1 MDLELEIMSLPVNLV
16 RRSLTI
22 RDEYI
27 DSPFCGN
34 DSDNSVYSLSASD
47 DNDVYN
53 QPTELGQN
61 ANEPKVFQSD
71 DDDADELLSCYS
83 SDDNEFD
90 TCFGEDGDRVIDQMV
105 YEISANIYIP
115 VDDLLV
121 EFFMGQYLK
130 NYRAVVKIL
139 LLNKD
144 VRDRNNTLMMC
155 LLGIGWNRNRLE
167 WE

>member
-1 MDLELEIMSLPVNLV
+1 M
-16 RRSLTI
+16 
-22 RDEYI
+22 
-27 DSPFCGN
+27 
-34 DSDNSVYSLSASD
+34 
-47 DNDVYN
+47 
-53 QPTELGQN
+53 
-61 ANEPKVFQSD
+61 FQSD

-90 TCFGEDGDRVIDQMV
+90 TCFGEDSDGVIDQMV

>member
-1 MDLELEIMSLPVNLV
+1 
-16 RRSLTI
+16 
-22 RDEYI
+22 
-27 DSPFCGN
+27 
-34 DSDNSVYSLSASD
+34 
-47 DNDVYN
+47 
-53 QPTELGQN
+53 
-61 ANEPKVFQSD
+61 
-71 DDDADELLSCYS
+71 
-83 SDDNEFD
+83 
-90 TCFGEDGDRVIDQMV
+90 MV